1 MARTFLPSR
10 SPTWATT
17 TSSVPPRRAPIRT
30 CVACRQSEGKKGLV
44 RLVRLPGGAG
54 VALDPSGKAA
64 GRGAYLHASA
74 ECIALALKKKALE
87 RSLKTPLPDALIEAL
102 RELAV

>member
-1 MARTFLPSR
+1 MSAPARR
-10 SPTWATT
+10 
-17 TSSVPPRRAPIRT
+17 VPIRT

-44 RLVRLPGGAG
+44 RLVRLPEGAG

-64 GRGAYLHASA
+64 GRGAYLHASD

-87 RSLKTPLPDALIEAL
+87 RSLKTTLPDELVAAL
-102 RELAV
+102 RELTV